1 MLGHYSIF
9 SQEEGFING
18 QLLDAKTGEP
28 IVFAS
33 IHLKN
38 RDVGVISNIDG
49 GFKIPMVYRSMGDIL
64 IISSMGYQTL
74 ELAISDIAI
83 YKMNLF
89 RLVPAVFELPEAI
102 VQAKRK
108 RIRELSAKQIV
119 RNAIDAIPENYP
131 FESFSTVGYYRDYQM
146 DNGQYVNLNEA
157 ILEVFDQG
165 FEAIDTATTRTRI
178 YYYGQNKEFGRDTVS
193 DKPYN
198 YQQRSKIIDRAFLSA
213 YGGNEFF
220 ILKVHDAIRN
230 YQMNT
235 FDFINSLQAG
245 DVLNN
250 HSFKRIADTNFD
262 EKLLYVILFERYE
275 NGYVARGK
283 IYISK
288 NDFAINRLTYAIYDT
303 TTSKESEKFFD
314 DSSGSKL
321 IFEVTTAYARNAENK
336 MYLNY
341 ISFNNSFR
349 LKQPPKFTLK
359 LAELDVKRS
368 RIILTFNNI
377 VDASNARDYQN
388 YKAFYNGQ
396 SVKLRLA
403 GTMNNQVFLY
413 PTLKS
418 TRQVKIWE
426 QLKDVA
432 LKDSLTEE
440 HLTFEVSNIKDV
452 AGNLINERT
461 LKEYHQFRE
470 FFVQEV
476 KPNTPMPTDSLF
488 MDKRKPIFKDQP
500 ISRPEN
506 FGDYWMNT
514 PLKTIDK

>member
-1 MLGHYSIF
+1 MQHAIF

-74 ELAISDIAI
+74 ELAISDIAL
-83 YKMNLF
+83 YKMNLI

-131 FESFSTVGYYRDYQM
+131 LESFSTVGYYRDYQI

-165 FEAIDTATTRTRI
+165 FKAIDTATTRTRI

-198 YQQRSKIIDRAFLSA
+198 YQERSKIIDRAFLSA
-213 YGGNEFF
+213 YGGNEFS

-245 DVLNN
+245 DVLN
-250 HSFKRIADTNFD
+250 H
-262 EKLLYVILFERYE
+262 
-275 NGYVARGK
+275 
-283 IYISK
+283 
-288 NDFAINRLTYAIYDT
+288 
-303 TTSKESEKFFD
+303 
-314 DSSGSKL
+314 
-321 IFEVTTAYARNAENK
+321 
-336 MYLNY
+336 
-341 ISFNNSFR
+341 
-349 LKQPPKFTLK
+349 
-359 LAELDVKRS
+359 
-368 RIILTFNNI
+368 
-377 VDASNARDYQN
+377 
-388 YKAFYNGQ
+388 
-396 SVKLRLA
+396 
-403 GTMNNQVFLY
+403 
-413 PTLKS
+413 
-418 TRQVKIWE
+418 
-426 QLKDVA
+426 
-432 LKDSLTEE
+432 
-440 HLTFEVSNIKDV
+440 
-452 AGNLINERT
+452 
-461 LKEYHQFRE
+461 
-470 FFVQEV
+470 
-476 KPNTPMPTDSLF
+476 
-488 MDKRKPIFKDQP
+488 
-500 ISRPEN
+500 
-506 FGDYWMNT
+506 
-514 PLKTIDK
+514 